1 MSYTKLIASQ
11 LDARPPQ
18 VSAAIELMDSGNT
31 LPFIARYR
39 KEMTGGLD
47 EEQLRD
53 IGQLLSRLRALDERR
68 ETVLAAIADQDKLT
82 PRLEK
87 EIRAAETLTALEDLY
102 QPYKKKRRTRAS
114 VAREQGLE
122 ALADLILAQPAAR
135 ETAAQLAAPF
145 LCPDVPTADDALAG
159 ARDIVAETISDH
171 AAVRRLT
178 REKALQYGAIQVSR
192 VKDAADEK
200 RRYELYYDYTG
211 RVDRL
216 RPHQI
221 LAINRGETEKILR
234 VKVDIAERDW
244 LLAMRTVFR
253 PDPRSPLREQLELA
267 MADAAQ
273 RLLLPAIERD
283 VRRALTEQAEAHAI
297 DVFANNLRGLLSQPP
312 LAGHTVLAIDPGFP
326 HRLQS
331 GRG

>member
-47 EEQLRD
+47 EEQLRE
-53 IGQLLSRLRALDERR
+53 IGELLSRLRALDERR
-68 ETVLAAIADQDKLT
+68 ETVLAAIDDQDKLT

-102 QPYKKKRRTRAS
+102 QPYKKKRKTRAT
-114 VAREQGLE
+114 VARELGLE
-122 ALADLILAQPAAR
+122 ALAELIIAQPAAR

-145 LCPDVPTADDALAG
+145 LCPDVPTVEDALAG

-178 REKALQYGAIQVSR
+178 REKALQWRHPGQPR
-192 VKDAADEK
+192 Q
-200 RRYELYYDYTG
+200 RRRRRKTAL
-211 RVDRL
+211 
-216 RPHQI
+216 
-221 LAINRGETEKILR
+221 
-234 VKVDIAERDW
+234 
-244 LLAMRTVFR
+244 
-253 PDPRSPLREQLELA
+253 
-267 MADAAQ
+267 
-273 RLLLPAIERD
+273 
-283 VRRALTEQAEAHAI
+283 RAL
-297 DVFANNLRGLLSQPP
+297 L
-312 LAGHTVLAIDPGFP
+312 
-326 HRLQS
+326 
-331 GRG
+331 